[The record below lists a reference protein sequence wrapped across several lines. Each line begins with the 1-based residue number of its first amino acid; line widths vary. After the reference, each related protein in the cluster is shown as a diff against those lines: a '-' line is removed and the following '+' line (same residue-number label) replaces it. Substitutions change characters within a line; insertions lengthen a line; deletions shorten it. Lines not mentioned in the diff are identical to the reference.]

1 MKQSRSQAELSQ
13 QRGLKRSPSQS
24 VELPP
29 PSPTRPDAQSASNSA
44 VNGTKGAS
52 RSTRDLSA
60 SPSKRRRA
68 TFTDSQ
74 PETNGASSSSSPRR
88 KRTRRR
94 VLGLDDDEEH
104 DEDDDDEQQDAEED
118 ELAIAAPES
127 LIPADTEPASSA
139 EQNHRKRRSSDM
151 FLPGSIRRIAL
162 SNFLTYDS
170 VEFRVGP
177 YLNLICGPNGTGKS
191 SIACAIALG
200 LGGHP
205 SLLGRASHLGS
216 FVKRG
221 ETDAWI
227 EIELQASPG
236 SSNPVI
242 RRTLTTSS
250 NKSDWYVDGC
260 STTKTDVLAMVSE
273 YNIDV
278 GNLCSFLPQDKV
290 HEFAKMTDAKR
301 LVETEK
307 AVGGA
312 RLIRWHERLN
322 EHGKAAAEI
331 VTKLRTKQEEKA
343 HLEQRN
349 QALQVDVER
358 FEERQ
363 EIEQNIERLEV
374 MIAMADYNRTK
385 RNVTDLLE
393 ERERRRQGLSDA
405 IKRSEPVKQ
414 RRKDLEDKTAKLKI
428 ELQRLE
434 SVYTGDE
441 KKRRQLVTNVEE
453 IGREIEAKLTEVGT
467 LTRKDQDRA
476 RRVQELRKEIADRSA
491 QLGPEPGVQD
501 TAEIES
507 QMRSKRDKFGD
518 CQTRRGDIQRQ
529 IQDVNVESQTIDR
542 GLNAYRQQLAQL
554 DDVPQQRLEKIRAAD
569 EGVYKAVMWL
579 RQNQHRFRK
588 PVHEP
593 VLLEISLK
601 DQRYAAAVESC
612 IPFAVQKSFVCQTR
626 EDYDLLTRELVD
638 KMKLRLTV
646 AEVEGITLE
655 NMRPDVPR
663 EQLAEL
669 GFEAYIIDMIEGPE
683 DVLVHLC
690 RQSHLHRLPV
700 TLDPN
705 VDVERIEQSG
715 RFRRFIAGGENFT
728 INVSRYG
735 NNVRQT
741 VSRRIGQ
748 PRSLVN
754 SVDRERQRSLTTQI
768 QELTEKKKELE
779 AKTLQLLKEGKGI
792 QTEMARIEQ
801 QINDL
806 KAQKRDCVG
815 AQRQWERESAMIEA
829 RRRELRDK
837 EREPSAEERRA
848 RLMKE
853 VRKLAQRRSQKM
865 EDLCA
870 QTVQMSKVA
879 DRKHV
884 ASLSKWQW
892 DATATGLEN
901 QLRDLQETE
910 RELAATLEEAVTAY
924 AHARRQASELRAQVQ
939 RLIDESGSLLEG
951 VDANDDEL
959 LDLDRLNAE
968 MRAEQSK
975 LELAEGVRPEVI
987 DQYRTRQQE
996 IARMTSEIADLTE
1009 LQARTTDKISTTRA
1023 KWEPTLRKVIGEV
1036 SKQFSKA
1043 FDDMGLAGELRIV
1056 EDADFEKWKLE
1067 IMVKFRNAEE
1077 LAPLSAQH
1085 QSGGERTL
1093 STIMY
1098 IMSLLQLSRSPFT
1111 LVDEINQ
1118 GMDPTAERVTHNH
1131 IVRLTCQPHASQYFL
1146 ITPKLLPDL
1155 AVHERQKVLLVNN
1168 GVHGERRFNFSKVH
1182 DARKKMLG
1190 LRVGERLEGVRKVM
1204 QGVVME
1210 ASRNGT
1216 GGRARSASRSRR

>member
-1 MKQSRSQAELSQ
+1 MKQSRSQLELSQ
-13 QRGLKRSPSQS
+13 RRGLKRSPSES
-24 VELPP
+24 ADFPS
-29 PSPTRPDAQSASNSA
+29 PSPTRRDSQPASSTP
-44 VNGTKGAS
+44 NGINGSNGAR
-52 RSTRDLSA
+52 RSTRDPSA

-68 TFTDSQ
+68 AIAD
-74 PETNGASSSSSPRR
+74 PPVTNGASPRR
-88 KRTRRR
+88 RRANNSIP
-94 VLGLDDDEEH
+94 GS
-104 DEDDDDEQQDAEED
+104 DDDEQEQEEEGD
-118 ELAIAAPES
+118 EIDLADAAPES
-127 LIPADTEPASSA
+127 LVPADTEPVNSA
-139 EQNHRKRRSSDM
+139 QHGLRNQRSSDK
-151 FLPGSIRRIAL
+151 FLPGAIRRIAL

-170 VEFRVGP
+170 VEFHVGP

-221 ETDAWI
+221 ETDGWI
-227 EIELQASPG
+227 EIELQAWQDST
-236 SSNPVI
+236 NPVI
-242 RRTLTTSS
+242 RRTITTSS
-250 NKSDWYVDGC
+250 NKSDWYVDGR

-273 YNIDV
+273 FNIDV

-312 RLIRWHERLN
+312 RLVRWHEKLN

-331 VTKLRTKQEEKA
+331 ATQLKAKQEEKA

-349 QALQVDVER
+349 QALQVDVQR

-363 EIEQNIERLEV
+363 EIENRIEKLGV

-385 RNVTDLLE
+385 RNVNELLE
-393 ERERRRQGLSDA
+393 DRERKRQDLSDA
-405 IKRSEPVKQ
+405 INRSEPVKQ
-414 RRKDLEDKTAKLKI
+414 KRKDLEDKTAKLKI

-434 SVYTGDE
+434 NVYSGDE
-441 KKRRQLVTNVEE
+441 KKRRTLVTDVEGL
-453 IGREIEAKLTEVGT
+453 GREIETKLTEVGT

-476 RRVQELRKEIADRSA
+476 RRVQELRTEIAERAA
-491 QLGPEPGVQD
+491 QLGPEPGMQD
-501 TAEIES
+501 TAEIEAE
-507 QMRSKRDKFGD
+507 MRSKRDKLGD
-518 CQTRRGDIQRQ
+518 CHTRRGDIQRQ

-542 GLNAYRQQLAQL
+542 GLNAYRQQLSQL
-554 DDVPQQRLEKIRAAD
+554 DDVPQQRLEKIRQAD
-569 EGVYKAVMWL
+569 EGVYKAVTWL

-612 IPFAVQKSFVCQTR
+612 IPFTVQKSFVCQTR
-626 EDYDLLTRELVD
+626 EDYDLFTRELVD
-638 KMKLRLTV
+638 KAKLRLTV
-646 AEVEGITLE
+646 AEVEGIKLE
-655 NMRPDVPR
+655 SMRPDVPR
-663 EQLAEL
+663 EELAAL
-669 GFEAYIIDMIEGPE
+669 GFDAYIIDMIDGPE

-735 NNVRQT
+735 NGVRQT

-748 PRSLVN
+748 ARSLVN

-768 QELTEKKKELE
+768 QELTVQKKDLE
-779 AKTLQLLKEGKGI
+779 AKTLQLLKEDKGI
-792 QTEMARIEQ
+792 QAEMARYEQ

-815 AQRQWERESAMIEA
+815 AQRQWEKESTLIEA

-837 EREPSAEERRA
+837 EREPSAEEKRA

-892 DATATGLEN
+892 DATAAGLEN
-901 QLRDLQETE
+901 QLRDLHETE
-910 RELAATLEEAVTAY
+910 RELAAVLEEAVA
-924 AHARRQASELRAQVQ
+924 AHARARRQATELRSQVQ
-939 RLIDESGSLLEG
+939 RLIDDAGPLLEG
-951 VDANDDEL
+951 LDAEDEAL
-959 LDLDRLNAE
+959 LDIDRLNAE
-968 MRAEQSK
+968 LRAEQSK

-987 DQYRTRQQE
+987 DQFRARQQA
-996 IARMTSEIADLTE
+996 IASMTTDISDLTD
-1009 LQARTTDKISTTRA
+1009 LQTRTTDRIAAIRA
-1023 KWEPTLRKVIGEV
+1023 KWEPTLREMIGEV
-1036 SKQFSKA
+1036 SRQFSKA

-1056 EDADFEKWKLE
+1056 EDADYEKWKLE

-1131 IVRLTCQPHASQYFL
+1131 IVGLTCQPSASQYFL

-1155 AVHERQKVLLVNN
+1155 RVHELQKVLLVNN
-1168 GVHGERRFNFSKVH
+1168 GVFGESRFGFAKVH
-1182 DARKKMLG
+1182 EARRRRMG
-1190 LRVGERLEGVRKVM
+1190 L
-1204 QGVVME
+1204 
-1210 ASRNGT
+1210 GT
-1216 GGRARSASRSRR
+1216 GRLDVVRRMVGG